1 MNMFA
6 KEMKCILCHRG
17 WARLRGG
24 NICTHEDGF
33 NRVLEEYICPKCGCC
48 FEIMTKN
55 QTKKEDPCKEKPPEL
70 EVGINWCVREIRDL
84 KERVEKRESEQGSV
98 NQRMYLALKDSIGR
112 LSDDIVTLA
121 SDQVH
126 TEEEVKKHGRLLK
139 YIQDGMRGI
148 QL

>member
-1 MNMFA
+1 MVS
-6 KEMKCILCHRG
+6 ET
-17 WARLRGG
+17 W
-24 NICTHEDGF
+24 ICTACGNNTPCYARNVTMYDDTIKIPCPT
-33 NRVLEEYICPKCGCC
+33 NCLYNKLAVWRVYLG
-48 FEIMTKN
+48 
-55 QTKKEDPCKEKPPEL
+55 EDPYKEKPPEL